1 MAFQFLLCT
10 SAFLALGAL
19 IMWHAK
25 LIHSAET
32 SIESH
37 TNRLEAARQRKLGL
51 VSSLMLVTLTPHTQT
66 KILKLK
72 KEFKK
77 IKNLKEDKTDMS
89 QVS

>member
-1 MAFQFLLCT
+1 
-10 SAFLALGAL
+10 
-19 IMWHAK
+19 MWHAK